1 MGQGGALSLWGSA
14 LVSLEF
20 TGMFLLHRQQKHN
33 HYKLFSLMGQLP
45 PRHPHDLKIL
55 KILPLGLMVIKG
67 RYKKF
72 KVYLEQVK
80 GVLNVSRVF

>member
-1 MGQGGALSLWGSA
+1 
-14 LVSLEF
+14 
-20 TGMFLLHRQQKHN
+20 
-33 HYKLFSLMGQLP
+33 MGQLP